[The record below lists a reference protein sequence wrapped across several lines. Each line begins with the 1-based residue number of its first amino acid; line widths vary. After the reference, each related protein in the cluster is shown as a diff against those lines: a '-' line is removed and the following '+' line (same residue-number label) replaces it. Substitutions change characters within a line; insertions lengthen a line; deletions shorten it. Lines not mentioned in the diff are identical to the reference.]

1 MNDWNNSENINRI
14 KQLQKGT
21 TQMKKKLI
29 ALLTVLALT
38 AFAGCESKDAE
49 TTTTTASEATTTTVT
64 EAETTTTTE
73 AETTTAAETETD
85 KKLFKGTGYTLSIDS
100 EKWLDYTE
108 YLDYIAEVTED
119 TDVAKY
125 GDISAEDVKNVAD
138 AIYYNTSN
146 DSNFNVTVVE
156 LGTQMND
163 AALNELSGMLE
174 EQYNAIPGYSCGK
187 CETVYVNGY
196 RALKA
201 VITSDASVTGGAM
214 KVEMYLFY
222 PGTKQVCLTYTAAAA
237 DFDSTVADFEEVLNT
252 ISF

>member
-1 MNDWNNSENINRI
+1 
-14 KQLQKGT
+14 
-21 TQMKKKLI
+21 MKKKLI

-49 TTTTTASEATTTTVT
+49 TTTTTASETTTAVA
-64 EAETTTTTE
+64 EAV
-73 AETTTAAETETD
+73 TTTAAQTETD
-85 KKLFKGTGYTLSIDS
+85 KELFKGTGYTLSIDGK
-100 EKWLDYTE
+100 KWLDYTE
-108 YLDYIAEVTED
+108 YLDYLAEITED
-119 TDVAKY
+119 TDIAKY
-125 GDISAEDVKNVAD
+125 GNVTAEDVKNMAD
-138 AIYYNTSN
+138 AIYYNISN

-156 LGTQMND
+156 LGAQMND
-163 AALNELSGMLE
+163 AALNELSGVLE

-201 VITSDASVTGGAM
+201 VITSDASVTGSAM

>member
-1 MNDWNNSENINRI
+1 
-14 KQLQKGT
+14 
-21 TQMKKKLI
+21 MKKKLI
-29 ALLTVLALT
+29 ALLTVLTLT

-49 TTTTTASEATTTTVT
+49 TTTTAAT

-73 AETTTAAETETD
+73 AETTTAAEAETD
-85 KKLFKGTGYTLSIDS
+85 KELFKGTGYTLSIDG

-108 YLDYIAEVTED
+108 YLDYIAEITED
-119 TDVAKY
+119 TDIAKY
-125 GDISAEDVKNVAD
+125 SNVSAEDVKNLAD
-138 AIYYNTSN
+138 AIYYNISN
-146 DSNFNVTVVE
+146 ESNFNVTVVE
-156 LGTQMND
+156 LGVQMDD
-163 AALNELSGMLE
+163 ASLNELSGMLE

-201 VITSDASVTGGAM
+201 VITSDAM

-237 DFDSTVADFEEVLNT
+237 DFDTTVADFEEVLNT

>member
-1 MNDWNNSENINRI
+1 
-14 KQLQKGT
+14 
-21 TQMKKKLI
+21 MKKKLI

-49 TTTTTASEATTTTVT
+49 TTTTAASEITTAVA

-73 AETTTAAETETD
+73 AVTTTAAQTETD
-85 KKLFKGTGYTLSIDS
+85 KELFKGKGYTLSIDGK
-100 EKWLDYTE
+100 KWLDYTE
-108 YLDYIAEVTED
+108 YLDYLAEITED
-119 TDVAKY
+119 TDIAKY
-125 GDISAEDVKNVAD
+125 GNVTAEDVKNLAD
-138 AIYYNTSN
+138 AVYYNISN

-156 LGTQMND
+156 LGAKMDD
-163 AALNELSGMLE
+163 ASLNELSSMLE

-196 RALKA
+196 RAMKA
-201 VITSDASVTGGAM
+201 VITSDASVTGSAM

-237 DFDSTVADFEEVLNT
+237 DFDTTVADFEEVLNT

>member
-1 MNDWNNSENINRI
+1 
-14 KQLQKGT
+14 
-21 TQMKKKLI
+21 MKKKLI

-49 TTTTTASEATTTTVT
+49 TTTTTASETTTAVA
-64 EAETTTTTE
+64 EAVTTTTTE
-73 AETTTAAETETD
+73 AVTTTAAQTETD

-108 YLDYIAEVTED
+108 YLDYLAEITED
-119 TDVAKY
+119 TDIAKY
-125 GDISAEDVKNVAD
+125 GNVSAEDVKNVAD
-138 AIYYNTSN
+138 AIYYNISN

-156 LGTQMND
+156 LGARMDD
-163 AALNELSGMLE
+163 ASLNELSSMLE

-201 VITSDASVTGGAM
+201 VITSDASVTGRAM

-237 DFDSTVADFEEVLNT
+237 DFDTTVADFEEVLNT